1 MLELFTEGCCGRSR
15 EFGCSRVAI
24 DPLVP
29 YSDLC
34 TRAKKIFTEE
44 HTLYTPD
51 QLAIHLPSLRRY
63 ESTSG
68 NKARGEMT
76 EGDIHPICDFCRE
89 ALYGEDEHFAHMRER
104 HEECFI
110 CKREGVLHQ

>member
-1 MLELFTEGCCGRSR
+1 MEGCCGKFHELGSN
-15 EFGCSRVAI
+15 RVAVN
-24 DPLVP
+24 PLV
-29 YSDLC
+29 SHSELC
-34 TRAKKIFTEE
+34 TRIKKIFTHE

-68 NKARGEMT
+68 NKSRKEKI
-76 EGDIHPICDFCRE
+76 EGGIHPVCDFCRE

-104 HEECFI
+104 HEECFV
-110 CKREGVLHQ
+110 CKRGDVLHQ